1 MTKTE
6 LQEMISAEQDGIK
19 KQRLLDLLD
28 KMIFFEREERPL
40 VNELNDIGLKV
51 ESVWDLVNNRPHPYL
66 KDNFTGDYEMAYPIL
81 IKHLDFDYHPRV
93 KEGIIRSLTE
103 KKAAKLAAD
112 RILELFHKEPDK
124 NLKWVMANALRTM
137 LTWRQREKYPE
148 IKEVL
153 KGTE

>member
-28 KMIFFEREERPL
+28 KIIFYEQEEKPL
-40 VNELNDIGLKV
+40 VSELNDIGLKV
-51 ESVWDLVNNRPHPYL
+51 ESVWDLVNNRPNPYL
-66 KDNFTGDYEMAYPIL
+66 KNNFTSDYEIAYPIL

-103 KKAAKLAAD
+103 KKAGKLAAD
-112 RILELFHKEPDK
+112 RILELFHKETDR

-153 KGTE
+153 NETG

>member
-6 LQEMISAEQDGIK
+6 LQEMISAEQDGPK

-28 KMIFFEREERPL
+28 KMISFEQEERPL
-40 VNELNDIGLKV
+40 VNELNNIGLKV

-66 KDNFTGDYEMAYPIL
+66 KNNFTGDYEVAYPIL
-81 IKHLDFDYHPRV
+81 VKHLDFDYHPRI
-93 KEGIIRSLTE
+93 KEGIVRALTE

-137 LTWRQREKYPE
+137 LTWRQREKHPE
-148 IKEVL
+148 IKQIL
-153 KGTE
+153 KGAE